1 MIGRIFIIAALVLPA
16 TASADDFS
24 KGEDIF
30 NDRCALCHSLPR
42 TMKLLD
48 DVALED
54 RPAYLKKFLRSHPS
68 KLGDDDEQ
76 LVIKVLSRP
85 GK

>member
-1 MIGRIFIIAALVLPA
+1 MIGRFLIVSALLLP
-16 TASADDFS
+16 SIVCADDLE

-30 NDRCALCHSLPR
+30 EKRCALCHTLPR
-42 TMKLLD
+42 TMKMLAD
-48 DVALED
+48 NKLED

-68 KLGDDDEQ
+68 KLKDDDEQ
-76 LVIKVLSRP
+76 LVIRVLSEP